1 MMLPVLLFVLGW
13 ILVALNIVLFALKQ
27 MDLNEF
33 ILLLEINVMFLAL
46 SVASYGV
53 FYLLYQVR
61 RQVLGRPI
69 YLIEESSDDR

>member
-1 MMLPVLLFVLGW
+1 MMLPVLLFVLW
-13 ILVALNIVLFALKQ
+13 LILLVLNIVLFAVQ
-27 MDLNEF
+27 QIALNEF

-46 SVASYGV
+46 SVASYGM